1 MGVEFTK
8 VPQPYDAVHFGI
20 LAFIAAVCAALFFVF
35 RRLDEKKLIRI
46 ISILGAAMIACEIW
60 KQFFVIKY
68 VYNGVRS
75 TWFFPWQLC
84 SMAMYCSFALP
95 FLKGRAQNAV
105 LVFLSSFSLLAAL
118 MALAVPD
125 DMMRPQIL
133 LFCHSFLYHG
143 IMVVES
149 IAAMLILSRRKKA
162 PFGPAV
168 LLFLAMAAVAEL
180 INVISHRII
189 GDTHVEANMFY
200 ITPYYPSTQPVFHE
214 IAVKWGVWAE
224 ILLYLGAIILASWGI
239 YGIFLAIAAKS
250 RRKEEIADR

>member
-1 MGVEFTK
+1 MLFQNPPELFGLVHLGFLAGITVFNILLYFCIRKLNGRTLLRMLQLMGLFM
-8 VPQPYDAVHFGI
+8 I
-20 LAFIAAVCAALFFVF
+20 LA
-35 RRLDEKKLIRI
+35 
-46 ISILGAAMIACEIW
+46 EIW
-60 KQFFVIKY
+60 KQWFCYHY
-68 VYNGVRS
+68 VYGERLS
-75 TWFFPWQLC
+75 LWFFPWQLW

-250 RRKEEIADR
+250 RRKEEAADR